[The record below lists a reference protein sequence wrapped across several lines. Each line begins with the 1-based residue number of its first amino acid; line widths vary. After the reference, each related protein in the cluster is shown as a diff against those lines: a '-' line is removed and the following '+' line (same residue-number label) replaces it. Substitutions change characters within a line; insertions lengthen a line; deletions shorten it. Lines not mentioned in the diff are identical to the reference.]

1 MDKPYIICFMI
12 MSLDGRIDC
21 PMTEHLKG
29 SDDYYPVLDSLKADA
44 RISGRVTAEL
54 EMAKEGKFAPKN
66 PAPIGKPSF
75 KKNAE
80 GPGYDV
86 ICDTKGTL
94 LWNKPE
100 EPLLIIVSEDASE
113 EYLEYLNSLGISW
126 IACGKGRIDL
136 AMAMEILKQEFGVG
150 RAVVLGGG
158 TINGAFLEAGLLD
171 EVVMIV
177 GAGIDGRKSQVS
189 VFDGLQD
196 DFPLAQLRLKEVKT
210 LPSEGVLLSY
220 EVVHS

>member
-1 MDKPYIICFMI
+1 MNKPHTICYMI

-54 EMAKEGKFAPKN
+54 EMAKKGKFAPKN

-100 EPLLIIVSEDASE
+100 EPLLIIVSESASV

-150 RAVVLGGG
+150 KAAVLGGG

-196 DFPLAQLRLKEVKT
+196 DSPLAQLRLKGVKT

>member
-1 MDKPYIICFMI
+1 MDKPYIVCFMI

-29 SDDYYPVLDSLKADA
+29 SDDYYPVLESLKADA

-54 EMAKEGKFAPKN
+54 EMAKKGKFAPESS
-66 PAPIGKPSF
+66 AAIGKPSF
-75 KKNAE
+75 KKNVEA
-80 GPGYDV
+80 PSYDV

-94 LWNKPE
+94 LWDKPE
-100 EPLLIIVSEDASE
+100 EPLLIITSEDASV
-113 EYLEYLNSLGISW
+113 EYLQYLDSLGISW

-136 AMAMEILKQEFGVG
+136 AMAMEVLKREFDVG
-150 RAVVLGGG
+150 KAAVLGGG
-158 TINGAFLEAGLLD
+158 TINGAFLKEGLLD
-171 EVVMIV
+171 EIVMIV

-196 DFPLAQLRLKEVKT
+196 DSPLTQLRLKEAKT